1 MVSATLKQE
10 PLWLAVWQVPQVP
23 LKQKYQQSRVL
34 AYKYPPP
41 QKGLLNSHSDLK
53 PQFLLT
59 SCLPAEKE
67 KQALVKHC
75 ACAHVMSKVPS
86 QAQEAESVGP
96 FRSCQ

>member
-75 ACAHVMSKVPS
+75 ACAHVM
-86 QAQEAESVGP
+86 
-96 FRSCQ
+96 